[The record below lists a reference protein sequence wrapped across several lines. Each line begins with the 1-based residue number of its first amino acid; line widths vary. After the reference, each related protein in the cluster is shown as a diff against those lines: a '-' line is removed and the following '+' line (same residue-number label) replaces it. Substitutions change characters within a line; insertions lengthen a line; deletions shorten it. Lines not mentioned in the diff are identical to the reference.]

1 MLTVEHLNRSGE
13 PTKGTTA
20 QSETKRGTPNARNE
34 EDFMSFE
41 YANCGRI
48 PGLGGGGESE
58 GLREAAGGSAFL
70 SQNIDIIREAAAWR
84 SA

>member
-1 MLTVEHLNRSGE
+1 
-13 PTKGTTA
+13 
-20 QSETKRGTPNARNE
+20 
-34 EDFMSFE
+34 MSFE